1 MGDFVFATGDF
12 VFAMGDF
19 VFAMG
24 DFVFVFVYT
33 KSKTFR
39 SYTMSS
45 FEDILLFFAKNVVSL
60 IQKSSERYWYFARLL
75 FPKKSSR
82 TNDDDE

>member
-12 VFAMGDF
+12 VFAKGDF
-19 VFAMG
+19 VFQFPMG

-39 SYTMSS
+39 S
-45 FEDILLFFAKNVVSL
+45 
-60 IQKSSERYWYFARLL
+60 
-75 FPKKSSR
+75 
-82 TNDDDE
+82 